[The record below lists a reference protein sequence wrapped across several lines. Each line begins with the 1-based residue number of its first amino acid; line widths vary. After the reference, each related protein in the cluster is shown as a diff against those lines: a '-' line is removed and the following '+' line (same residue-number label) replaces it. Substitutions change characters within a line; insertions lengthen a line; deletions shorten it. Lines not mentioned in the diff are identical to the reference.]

1 MNKYCASLNT
11 FKQNVAYILLLTLF
25 YDCIWLSAYTVIK
38 WSSVDE
44 HLYCFQSFVITNGA
58 AVTKPVQNSSGI
70 CASVSAEWIH
80 SSGIALSFLHLL
92 LVGITTALGQDACTK
107 KTTSPLTQD
116 GETVLILAV
125 LPALEKK
132 LVHVQL
138 LPMPFLK
145 AVGVCCFLGHSE
157 SKPLKMTWSQT
168 FNSTSPV
175 YISQK

>member
-1 MNKYCASLNT
+1 MNKYYASLNI

-25 YDCIWLSAYTVIK
+25 YGCILLSGYTMIK

-58 AVTKPVQNSSGI
+58 AVNKPVQNSSGI

-80 SSGIALSFLHLL
+80 SSGIAVSFFHLL
-92 LVGITTALGQDACTK
+92 FVGITTALGQDACTK
-107 KTTSPLTQD
+107 TTTSALTQD
-116 GETVLILAV
+116 GEPILLLAV
-125 LPALEKK
+125 LPTLEK
-132 LVHVQL
+132 LVHFQL

-145 AVGVCCFLGHSE
+145 VVGVCCFLGHSE
-157 SKPLKMTWSQT
+157 LKSLKMAWSQT